1 MKTIKTA
8 SVEQLQL
15 IGGFETFRRT
25 LLGEQYA
32 RHLERP
38 LAYWALPSDRRLPL
52 AFLGRTLRDLL
63 DAPYSELAATPGI
76 GQKKMRS
83 FVKLLARVASTD
95 PTALPDDPA
104 LGPENGPTRVR
115 ETLEPNGF
123 DAASV
128 SEVVWA
134 QWRASVV
141 EHGLAGEL
149 LGRLAPSLKNMTRV
163 IWSRPL
169 GDYTDKTLAE
179 IRAMKTHGEKRVR
192 AILEVF
198 HGAHALVS
206 QMGTQEHLV
215 VRISPRLIDGVE
227 TWTSEVIQRRVLPG
241 DEEIAVYFVRPL
253 LEQVGRDAS
262 RQVVQLA
269 ENRLGIHAPPTSVR
283 QAARVLGLTRARIYQ
298 LLNEISDILSV
309 RWPLGRHWVYQLHDK
324 FQADLDGQDGR
335 PHLLQFHAAVELFYP
350 STRRAPGRV
359 RLAGDP
365 AAEAEDPT
373 PEADASAG
381 NGDSREEADSGEPQ
395 ASHPVQLAG
404 PRLRAVSGA

>member
-1 MKTIKTA
+1 VKTIKTA

-25 LLGEQYA
+25 LLGGPYA

-63 DAPYSELAATPGI
+63 EVPYAELAATPGI

-115 ETLEPNGF
+115 AHEPQGF

-169 GDYTDKTLAE
+169 GDYTGKTLAE

-198 HGAHALVS
+198 HGAHALVA

-227 TWTSEVIQRRVLPG
+227 TWISQALQRRVLPG
-241 DEEIAVYFVRPL
+241 DEEIAACFVGPL
-253 LEQVGRDAS
+253 LEQVRRDAS

-324 FQADLDGQDGR
+324 VQADLDGQDGR
-335 PHLLQFHAAVELFYP
+335 PRLLQFHAAVELFYP
-350 STRRAPGRV
+350 SARRTPGC
-359 RLAGDP
+359 ASS
-365 AAEAEDPT
+365 AEASAA
-373 PEADASAG
+373 EADASAG
-381 NGDSREEADSGEPQ
+381 NGDSRKETDSREPR

-404 PRLRAVSGA
+404 PLPQAVAGA